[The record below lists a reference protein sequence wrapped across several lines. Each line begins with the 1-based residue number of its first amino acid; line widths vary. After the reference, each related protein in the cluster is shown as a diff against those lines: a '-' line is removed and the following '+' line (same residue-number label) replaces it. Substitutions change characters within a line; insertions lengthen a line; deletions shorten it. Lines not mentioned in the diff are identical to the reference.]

1 MAKATS
7 KTSTKR
13 KSPRT
18 TAASKKKSKIAAPAI
33 QVAEFGTEYGKAM
46 FGPDG
51 VYPLTPA
58 TSALVGLLLQEQ
70 KWYQDK
76 ADTMG
81 LEDFE
86 PFTRELAEE
95 LTNDEAELIA
105 QDQEMEVVPLEAF
118 TDLIDTVGKFCN
130 FDQTLDTKGKLG
142 EVIGSKF
149 PTYAKVDQAAEFVGL
164 HMRNLLFFET
174 SEQRKSTGGSAVV
187 LAAARYESVWK
198 AIGKRPVPRRS

>member
-18 TAASKKKSKIAAPAI
+18 AAASKKKSKIAAPAI
-33 QVAEFGTEYGKAM
+33 QVAEFGTEYGGVM

-51 VYPLTPA
+51 AYPLTPA

-76 ADTMG
+76 ADAMG

-86 PFTRELAEE
+86 PFTKELADE
-95 LTNDEAELIA
+95 LTDYEAEQIA
-105 QDQEMEVVPLEAF
+105 QDLEVEVLPLEGFA
-118 TDLIDTVGKFCN
+118 DLIDAVGKFCN
-130 FDQTLDTKGKLG
+130 FDQSLG
-142 EVIGSKF
+142 VTRASW
-149 PTYAKVDQAAEFVGL
+149 A
-164 HMRNLLFFET
+164 
-174 SEQRKSTGGSAVV
+174 
-187 LAAARYESVWK
+187 
-198 AIGKRPVPRRS
+198 